1 MALLDHFHPPLS
13 RHRFWHSFHN
23 GWATYIATNLNQH
36 LPEGYFA
43 QPNAQFG
50 IEIDMAT
57 FQGFTP
63 FSMTPQSQ
71 EEGYLTP
78 STAGWMPS
86 APTQTIPFHIVSDSV
101 EVQIYSSEE
110 GPILVG
116 AIELVSPAN
125 KDRATHRRAFVSKC
139 ETYLQQGIG
148 LVVVD
153 IVTNRKANLHNEL
166 LAHLHTGQSG
176 FLEAKLYA
184 TAYRL
189 VNRSAQP
196 SLDMWNEPLTIGQPL
211 PIMPLWLHST
221 LCLPLD
227 LNKSY
232 LQTCRAQRII

>member
-1 MALLDHFHPPLS
+1 MALLDHFHLPLS
-13 RHRFWHSFHN
+13 RDRFWHSFHN
-23 GWATYIATNLNQH
+23 GWATYIATDLNEH

-43 QPNAQFG
+43 QPNVQFG
-50 IEIDMAT
+50 IEIDIAA

-63 FSMTPQSQ
+63 S
-71 EEGYLTP
+71 LTTSKERDESRLAP
-78 STAGWMPS
+78 STASWMPS
-86 APTQTIPFHIVSDSV
+86 APTETIPFQIVSDSV

-110 GPILVG
+110 GPVLVG

-148 LVVVD
+148 LVIVD

-166 LAHLHTGQSG
+166 LAHLYTGQSG
-176 FLEAKLYA
+176 FLEAELYA

-211 PIMPLWLHST
+211 PTMPLWLHST
-221 LCLPLD
+221 HCLPLD

-232 LQTCRAQRII
+232 LQTCRTQRII